1 MLAAAMSASRTRIA
15 AAVIALTTLISVVVV
30 AADEPIPRHGT
41 EPQYTPSR
49 DDLLEIGVITDDF
62 PVPGALPPEI
72 FPAEAWGVSP
82 PGPPAWLPWVLIAI
96 AALWLTVRLARELPR
111 VGRPRWRR
119 RVVPDEPDVPGGD
132 EALAAV
138 GAALAPLREPTDPRA
153 AVIEAYVRMERVL
166 AERELGRRASEA
178 PREYLRRVLSRWGAP
193 EDSLTTLTE
202 LFEQARFSRRPVT
215 EIEVRKA
222 ERELRALI

>member
-1 MLAAAMSASRTRIA
+1 MSASRTRIA
-15 AAVIALTTLISVVVV
+15 VAAIALTTLISVVVV

-41 EPQYTPSR
+41 EPAYTPTPA
-49 DDLLEIGVITDDF
+49 DLREIGVITDDF

-72 FPAEAWGVSP
+72 FPAEAWGVSR
-82 PGPPAWLPWVLIAI
+82 PGPPAWLPWALIAI
-96 AALWLTVRLARELPR
+96 ASLWLAVRLARELPR
-111 VGRPRWRR
+111 AGPPRWRR
-119 RVVPDEPDVPGGD
+119 RAMPDEPDVPRD
-132 EALAAV
+132 DALAAV
-138 GAALAPLREPTDPRA
+138 GAALAPLREPTDPRT

-193 EDSLTTLTE
+193 EDALTTLTE
-202 LFEQARFSRRPVT
+202 LFEQARFSRHPVT

-222 ERELRALI
+222 ERELQALI

>member
-1 MLAAAMSASRTRIA
+1 MLAEAMSASRTRIA
-15 AAVIALTTLISVVVV
+15 AAVIALTTLICVVVI

-41 EPQYTPSR
+41 EPPYMPSR
-49 DDLLEIGVITDDF
+49 EDLLEIGVITDDF

-72 FPAEAWGVSP
+72 FPAEAWGVSE
-82 PGPPAWLPWVLIAI
+82 PGLPAWLPWALIAI
-96 AALWLTVRLARELPR
+96 ASLWLAVRLARELPR
-111 VGRPRWRR
+111 AGRPRWRR
-119 RVVPDEPDVPGGD
+119 RVVPDEPDDAGD
-132 EALAAV
+132 DALAAV
-138 GAALAPLREPTDPRA
+138 GAALAPLREPADPRA

-222 ERELRALI
+222 ERELRALT